1 MRSFGKSAAT
11 SGMEPWGNPLP
22 AGRSRVSEPLP
33 PAYASARWQGESASG
48 ADLPRLRSINQLR
61 PQFGNSLTLLVTHE
75 KSLYREPFHGRR
87 ELAELAAGAN
97 AFRNWFTSP
106 LLFKMALGTQRRN
119 RRAWSV
125 LREMIGTV
133 HAPRNWADEHDLYL
147 YGRKKGESSP

>member
-1 MRSFGKSAAT
+1 MTSFGKSAAT

-22 AGRSRVSEPLP
+22 AGGRRVSEALP
-33 PAYASARWQGESASG
+33 PTYASAEWQADSASE
-48 ADLPRLRSINQLR
+48 ADLSRLRSINQLR

-75 KSLYREPFHGRR
+75 KSLYREPFHGQR
-87 ELAELAAGAN
+87 EPAELVAGAN

-106 LLFKMALGTQRRN
+106 LLLNMALGTDRRN

-147 YGRKKGESSP
+147 YGRTKG